1 MSTTSTSSKQNQT
14 EHGNK
19 NAWNYKK
26 KDHQKSLR
34 SHEITIYQTNN
45 MFHDMVD
52 LQKVS
57 NNISYTVFHNI
68 FIILIAKK

>member
-1 MSTTSTSSKQNQT
+1 
-14 EHGNK
+14 
-19 NAWNYKK
+19 
-26 KDHQKSLR
+26 
-34 SHEITIYQTNN
+34 